1 MTTATTMMMR
11 LRSGSSSS
19 SLALVPCTVRLPDG
33 SEITCQV
40 QAGGTARALLLRVCE
55 RLGLAENPCLGLR
68 HVDSDKQRHW
78 LDLAKSVAKQITT
91 EPPYRVCFR
100 VRVYPSQPAQI
111 LDRGVRNFVYLQLK
125 RDISHAR
132 LQCPRA
138 DAAWL
143 SACALQAE
151 LGDSSPAEHGE
162 DYVSR
167 HWFLPRRSERTERL
181 VATLHTDRLRGQGAE
196 EAEWN
201 FLRRAAGLST
211 YGVDPHPCKDESGER
226 VFLAFTPAGFVVF
239 QGGKKVVL
247 LPWADVLKFRVEEW
261 RLSVYGIQK
270 EKKVLLEYQAET
282 PQAAG
287 HTWQCATHSQ
297 RFYRY
302 EAAREMTS
310 GRRLLFFWKSRG
322 RHRAGMDSSQS
333 CQAFPR
339 PGRPEAPP
347 PVPNSVSLQ
356 SALHLGVLRLR
367 PAASADGLDPSDVL
381 DPSDAADAGDTDDTD
396 DTDMSGPA
404 GATHTAGATDSA
416 DAAGTVERGDADS
429 SVIGVASSTDTDV
442 LIRCPAL
449 LFTVVV
455 VVVVVVVHLLF
466 YTLPCHVNIC
476 VRCPP
481 FVRYCPIQ
489 RPTVSCVH
497 PRFASALVFCSPSFV
512 SKLPILVQH
521 PPGFHLHPGLAS
533 TGVDRPPVLI
543 VHPAR

>member
-1 MTTATTMMMR
+1 MAGGFDR
-11 LRSGSSSS
+11 KPWLLEWR
-19 SLALVPCTVRLPDG
+19 
-33 SEITCQV
+33 
-40 QAGGTARALLLRVCE
+40 AGGTARALLLRVCE

-111 LDRGVRNFVYLQLK
+111 LDRGVRSFVYLQLK

-151 LGDSSPAEHGE
+151 LGDFSPAEHGE

-201 FLRRAAGLST
+201 FLQRAAGLIT

-226 VFLAFTPAGFVVF
+226 VFLAFIPAGFVVF
-239 QGGKKVVL
+239 QGGKRVVL
-247 LPWADVLKFRVEEW
+247 LPWPDVLRFRVQEW

-282 PQAAG
+282 PQAAV

-302 EAAREMTS
+302 EAAREMAS

-322 RHRAGMDSSQS
+322 RHRAGMDGSQS
-333 CQAFPR
+333 YQAFPR
-339 PGRPEAPP
+339 PPRPEAPP

-356 SALHLGVLRLR
+356 SALHLGALRLR
-367 PAASADGLDPSDVL
+367 SVASADGLDPRDGL
-381 DPSDAADAGDTDDTD
+381 DPTDAGDTDDTD
-396 DTDMSGPA
+396 DTDETVAFCTDATDTGAGTADAAETAGTTGTAAAADVSGQA
-404 GATHTAGATDSA
+404 GATHTAGGTDTAGATSGTAVCGTDSA
-416 DAAGTVERGDADS
+416 DAAGTAERGDADA

-442 LIRCPAL
+442 LIREE
-449 LFTVVV
+449 
-455 VVVVVVVHLLF
+455 
-466 YTLPCHVNIC
+466 
-476 VRCPP
+476 
-481 FVRYCPIQ
+481 
-489 RPTVSCVH
+489 
-497 PRFASALVFCSPSFV
+497 PS
-512 SKLPILVQH
+512 
-521 PPGFHLHPGLAS
+521 
-533 TGVDRPPVLI
+533 RE
-543 VHPAR
+543 